1 MCAWLRPIRPSVG
14 PLGMS
19 LDRSGF
25 LFGSDG
31 GGSEWDLVLIPLLG
45 AVNWA
50 VNLVVFRLGWTV
62 HIIGPTGRTIAKHR
76 YRSRSLALAD
86 WDRLASKY
94 GVPQPHEP
102 PA

>member
-1 MCAWLRPIRPSVG
+1 MQRMGRDEVERP
-14 PLGMS
+14 GMA

-31 GGSEWDLVLIPLLG
+31 GGSEWDLVLIPALW

-62 HIIGPTGRTIAKHR
+62 HIIGPSGRTTAKHR
-76 YRSRSLALAD
+76 YRSRSLAVAD
-86 WDRLASKY
+86 WDRLASQY
-94 GVPQPHEP
+94 GVTQPYEP